1 MVVAAVGEL
10 QTAET
15 KAVFSGIQSGQQPG
29 LLGHQDIALQAG
41 LGTVTDIAQGSFDGV
56 FGLVT
61 QVVEA
66 PIEVR
71 DELLLFPEFLG

>member
-1 MVVAAVGEL
+1 MVAAVGEL

-15 KAVFSGIQSGQQPG
+15 EAVLPSIQSGLKCG
-29 LLGHQDIALQAG
+29 LFGHQDIALKSG
-41 LGTVTDIAQGSFDGV
+41 LGSGPDIAQRPFHGT

>member
-1 MVVAAVGEL
+1 MVTAVGEL

-15 KAVFSGIQSGQQPG
+15 EAVLSGIQSGLQVG
-29 LLGHQDIALQAG
+29 LLGHEDIALQAR
-41 LGTVTDIAQGSFDGV
+41 LGPVPDIAQRPLDGT